1 MTAPIRVDDA
11 VLARA
16 PAKLN
21 LHLGVGPLR
30 EDKFH
35 ELLTVFCALSISDEV
50 VASESDGL
58 SLEVT
63 GEGVKDVPKDKRNL
77 AWRAAA
83 LLAKQAGIDPDVH
96 LEIRKAIPVAAGL
109 AGGSADAAAALIA
122 CDALW
127 QTGADRE
134 DLVALGAQLGSD
146 VVFSLTGGLSL
157 GTGRGE
163 RLSPVLA
170 AGKWHWVLA
179 IAKSGL
185 STVDVYAEL
194 DRIRADQEDFELQTP
209 TALMNALR
217 SRDLDLLAESLSND
231 MEPAAISLMPSLR
244 QTKRAGIDE
253 GARAALLCG
262 SGPTYAFLVQSED
275 NAVDV
280 AARVA
285 GAGVCRTVRTATGP
299 VSGARIIG

>member
-1 MTAPIRVDDA
+1 MTAPIRVDDV

-30 EDKFH
+30 KDKFH

-58 SLEVT
+58 SLGVT

-77 AWRAAA
+77 AWQAAA

-170 AGKWHWVLA
+170 SGKWHWVLA

-185 STVDVYAEL
+185 STADVYAEL
-194 DRIRADQEDFELQTP
+194 DRIRAGQDDFELQTP
-209 TALMNALR
+209 TDLMNALR
-217 SRDLDLLAESLSND
+217 SRDLDLLAGSLSND

-244 QTKRAGIDE
+244 QTKRAGLDE

-262 SGPTYAFLVQSED
+262 SGPTYAFLVQNED
-275 NAVDV
+275 DAVDV

-299 VSGARIIG
+299 VTGARIIG